1 LIPVSVMVTGK
12 ATVSRIIKGE
22 YGKGKPS
29 RFTEVLRPIV
39 FWNMTYQCNLHCLHC
54 YIKAMGK
61 QSPGE
66 LDTAEAQHLLK
77 QMAAMKIPL
86 VLFSGGEPLVRK
98 DFWEIVRAVKGSPL
112 PRLALSTNGTLI
124 DENTAVKLKEHGF
137 VYIGISIDSIRPEWH
152 DEFRGV
158 KGAFEAAVRGIENS
172 VAVGLKVGIRTTL
185 TRHNIEEIPD
195 ILAWCVENR
204 VERVSLYLLDTV
216 GRGEEIADWLP
227 TREQL
232 LWLANTLVEE
242 AKKYAGKL
250 EIQLVRSNFMGILI
264 ADMLSKT
271 PEDFKQYLEMLE
283 AQGDCGR
290 KSVSIY
296 PDGSVKP
303 CQFVGWESIGN
314 VRKAPLN
321 TIVSFDNPKL
331 KPYLEVH
338 RHLRGSRCGKCPFR
352 RICGGGSR
360 SRARVLTGDPW
371 GDDPLCPIEY
381 PWKLAEK
388 WRFRDDKL

>member
-1 LIPVSVMVTGK
+1 MIPVSVMVTGK
-12 ATVSRIIKGE
+12 ATVSRTIKGE

-54 YIKAMGK
+54 YIKAMGE
-61 QSPGE
+61 QAPGE
-66 LDTAEAQHLLK
+66 LTTAEAQHLLK

-98 DFWEIVRAVKGSPL
+98 DFWEIVGVVKGSHWPK
-112 PRLALSTNGTLI
+112 LALSTNGTLI
-124 DENTAVKLKEHGF
+124 DENTALKLKEHGF
-137 VYIGISIDSIRPEWH
+137 VYIGVSIDSIRPEWH
-152 DEFRGV
+152 DKFRGV
-158 KGAFEAAVRGIENS
+158 KGSFEAAVRGIENS
-172 VAVGLKVGIRTTL
+172 VSVGLKVGIRTTL
-185 TRHNIEEIPD
+185 TRYNIEEVPD

-227 TREQL
+227 TKEQL

-303 CQFVGWESIGN
+303 CQFIDWESIGN
-314 VRKAPLN
+314 V
-321 TIVSFDNPKL
+321 
-331 KPYLEVH
+331 
-338 RHLRGSRCGKCPFR
+338 
-352 RICGGGSR
+352 
-360 SRARVLTGDPW
+360 
-371 GDDPLCPIEY
+371 
-381 PWKLAEK
+381 
-388 WRFRDDKL
+388 